1 MLVAEFANVVRRNQ
15 GTNRWELPDPAVLL
29 LDLDDD
35 DHCEENWID
44 RRVGLG
50 KADMMV

>member
-1 MLVAEFANVVRRNQ
+1 MFSGATKALLS
-15 GTNRWELPDPAVLL
+15 RWALPGSAVLL

-35 DHCEENWID
+35 DDDCEEDEEDEED

-50 KADMMV
+50 EADIMI

>member
-1 MLVAEFANVVRRNQ
+1 MERDTGSGATKVLFS
-15 GTNRWELPDPAVLL
+15 RWALPGSAVLL

-35 DHCEENWID
+35 DDCEEDEKD

-50 KADMMV
+50 EADIMI